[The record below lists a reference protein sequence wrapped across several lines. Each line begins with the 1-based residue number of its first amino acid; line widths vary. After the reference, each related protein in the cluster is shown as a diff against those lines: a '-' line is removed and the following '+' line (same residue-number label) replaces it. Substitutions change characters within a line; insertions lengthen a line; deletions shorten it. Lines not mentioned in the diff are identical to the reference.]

1 MSADRERPRTAN
13 SYVGSPIERI
23 EDLRFLRG
31 SGRYVDDVS
40 RPGLLHAVIVRST
53 VAHGLIRAVDG
64 AAALAQPGVRA
75 VMTAADIGAVPTIPL
90 RQEQLAD
97 FARFEQPVIATGKV
111 RYVGEPIAVVVAE
124 SAALAE
130 DAAEAVAIDIEPL
143 PVVADR
149 AGAETSGAL
158 LFEAVGTNV
167 AGVLSAVKGN
177 ADAAFRS
184 APYVRREQFK
194 VQRHTAVPMEPRGL
208 LAEWDAVAG
217 ELTVYGAA
225 KVAFP
230 NRRILARQM
239 GLAEAAIRMVE
250 NDVGGGFGVRGE
262 FYPEDFLV
270 PFAAR
275 LLGAP
280 VKWTEDRRE
289 HFIATNHARDVACTL
304 EIACAGD
311 GTILALRG
319 HAKADVGAYL
329 RTNGATG
336 ARNTAQIISG
346 PYRVPNILMQASV
359 IVTNKTP
366 VGTYRGPGRFEA
378 DFFRERLFDLAA
390 GDLGIDRIEFRRRN
404 LIAEAEMPYALPRI
418 VELDLE
424 TATDSGDYRIT
435 LERCLKEI
443 DWAGKTPLQ
452 GQSIAGRYHGLAVGC
467 YLEGGASGPK
477 ETARLLLETD
487 GSVSVYVG
495 SSANGQGLETAFAQI
510 AADALEIPIEHIR
523 GVHHGST
530 DHVAEG
536 FGTYSSRSIVMG
548 GSAIVAAAGK
558 LREAIRAAA
567 AGRLGCDVGDI
578 EIVPSLGTA
587 GARAVRAGA
596 AHGPRGSSVPLVEL
610 ARESISADG
619 SYASHHRTYSYGA
632 HAAHVAVDPRTGHV
646 AVIDYVAVEDVGR
659 IINPAM
665 LHGQAVGAI
674 VQGLGGT
681 LLEHLV
687 HDEAAQLLTAS
698 LADYLMPT
706 ATEFPVIRAVALE
719 EKPAPHNPLGAKG
732 AGEGG
737 IIPTGGVIA
746 NAVAAAL
753 RPLGVEPRE
762 LPLSPSRLWE
772 LIAAADAASRDGK
785 PARRGT
791 EKSLAGT
798 NHSEQ
803 DEPAHHGRRLK

>member
-1 MSADRERPRTAN
+1 
-13 SYVGSPIERI
+13 
-23 EDLRFLRG
+23 
-31 SGRYVDDVS
+31 
-40 RPGLLHAVIVRST
+40 
-53 VAHGLIRAVDG
+53 
-64 AAALAQPGVRA
+64 
-75 VMTAADIGAVPTIPL
+75 
-90 RQEQLAD
+90 
-97 FARFEQPVIATGKV
+97 
-111 RYVGEPIAVVVAE
+111 
-124 SAALAE
+124 
-130 DAAEAVAIDIEPL
+130 
-143 PVVADR
+143 
-149 AGAETSGAL
+149 
-158 LFEAVGTNV
+158 
-167 AGVLSAVKGN
+167 
-177 ADAAFRS
+177 
-184 APYVRREQFK
+184 
-194 VQRHTAVPMEPRGL
+194 
-208 LAEWDAVAG
+208 
-217 ELTVYGAA
+217 
-225 KVAFP
+225 
-230 NRRILARQM
+230 
-239 GLAEAAIRMVE
+239 
-250 NDVGGGFGVRGE
+250 
-262 FYPEDFLV
+262 
-270 PFAAR
+270 
-275 LLGAP
+275 
-280 VKWTEDRRE
+280 
-289 HFIATNHARDVACTL
+289 
-304 EIACAGD
+304 
-311 GTILALRG
+311 
-319 HAKADVGAYL
+319 
-329 RTNGATG
+329 
-336 ARNTAQIISG
+336 
-346 PYRVPNILMQASV
+346 
-359 IVTNKTP
+359 
-366 VGTYRGPGRFEA
+366 
-378 DFFRERLFDLAA
+378 
-390 GDLGIDRIEFRRRN
+390 
-404 LIAEAEMPYALPRI
+404 
-418 VELDLE
+418 
-424 TATDSGDYRIT
+424 
-435 LERCLKEI
+435 
-443 DWAGKTPLQ
+443 
-452 GQSIAGRYHGLAVGC
+452 
-467 YLEGGASGPK
+467 
-477 ETARLLLETD
+477 
-487 GSVSVYVG
+487 
-495 SSANGQGLETAFAQI
+495 
-510 AADALEIPIEHIR
+510 
-523 GVHHGST
+523 
-530 DHVAEG
+530 VAEG

>member
-1 MSADRERPRTAN
+1 MSADRERPRPAN
-13 SYVGSPIERI
+13 SYVGSAIERI

-53 VAHGLIRAVDG
+53 VAHGLIRAIDG

-75 VMTAADIGAVPTIPL
+75 VITAADIGAVPTIPL
-90 RQEQLAD
+90 RQEQLAA
-97 FARFEQPVIATGKV
+97 FTPFEQPVIATGKV

-124 SAALAE
+124 GAALAE
-130 DAAEAVAIDIEPL
+130 DAAEAVAIAIEPF

-149 AGAETSGAL
+149 AGAETGGAL

-167 AGVLSAVKGN
+167 AGVLTAVKGD

-184 APYVRREQFK
+184 AAYVRREQFS

-208 LAEWDAVAG
+208 LAEWDAAAG
-217 ELTVYGAA
+217 QLTVYGAA

-230 NRRILARQM
+230 NRRILARQL

-390 GDLGIDRIEFRRRN
+390 RDLGIDRIEFRRRN
-404 LIAEAEMPYALPRI
+404 LIAEAEMPYALSRI

-424 TATDSGDYRIT
+424 TATDSGDYGST
-435 LERCLKEI
+435 LERCLAEI
-443 DWAGKTPLQ
+443 DWAGKAQLE
-452 GQSIAGRYHGLAVGC
+452 GKFIGGRYHGLGVGC

-477 ETARLLLETD
+477 ETARLVLETD

-510 AADALEIPIEHIR
+510 AADALEMPIERIR
-523 GVHHGST
+523 VYHGST

-558 LREAIRAAA
+558 LRQAIRVAA
-567 AGRLGCDVGDI
+567 AGRLGCDASDI
-578 EIVPSLGTA
+578 EILPSRGTA
-587 GARAVRAGA
+587 GARAVRAG
-596 AHGPRGSSVPLVEL
+596 GTRGSSVPLAEL
-610 ARESISADG
+610 AREGISADG

-659 IINPAM
+659 IVNPAM

-674 VQGLGGT
+674 VQGLGGA

-706 ATEFPVIRAVALE
+706 AAEFPVIRAVALE

-772 LIAAADAASRDGK
+772 LIAAADAELRDGK
-785 PARRGT
+785 PTGT